1 MTLAEYLNLTD
12 ARKHSNVI
20 LDKTE
25 YTIGSTIKAGG
36 TTLTMVFITDGA
48 AEMLWCN
55 EYVMKDNDK
64 TLWTTDKDGNPKYRS
79 CFSIK

>member
-1 MTLAEYLNLTD
+1 MTLAEYLNQTD
-12 ARKHSNVI
+12 ARKHPSVI

-36 TTLTMVFITDGA
+36 TTLTMVFITDGD
-48 AEMLWCN
+48 AEMLWGI

-64 TLWTTDKDGNPKYRS
+64 TLWTTDKDGNPNYRS